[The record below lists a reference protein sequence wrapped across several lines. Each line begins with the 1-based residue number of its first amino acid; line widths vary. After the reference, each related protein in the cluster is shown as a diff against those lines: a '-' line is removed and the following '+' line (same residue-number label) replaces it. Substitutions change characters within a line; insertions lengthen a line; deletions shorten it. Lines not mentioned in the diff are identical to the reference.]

1 MIKSCVPKTLSEAL
15 DLLNKE
21 NYLLVAGGTDL
32 LVQHHN
38 LKTLP
43 IDFKKSVMY
52 IGNIKELQGITEDEN
67 YIYIGSGEPLQR
79 ILDYPSIPTLLK
91 DTIKEMAS
99 PAIRHT
105 GTIGGNIAN
114 ASPAGDTLVPLY
126 LMNALL
132 EIKSIDG
139 TRKVDIKNFI
149 KGVRKIDLKENE
161 LITKII
167 LDKIDFTKAIF
178 KKVGSRKSDTISK
191 LSFAGA
197 VTIKNNIVIDL
208 RFAFGAVNVT
218 VVRRPEIEC
227 QYINLKLKKVK
238 ASINKIVKQY
248 EPFIKPIDDQRSSKE
263 YRKEVSLN
271 LLRDFIENI

>member
-15 DLLNKE
+15 DLLNQE

-43 IDFKKSVMY
+43 IDFKKNVMY
-52 IGNIKELQGITEDEN
+52 IANIEELKEITEDEN
-67 YIYIGSGEPLQR
+67 YIYIGSLSPLQKVF
-79 ILDYPSIPTLLK
+79 DYPSIPALLK

-197 VTIKNNIVIDL
+197 ITIKNNIVIDL

>member
-1 MIKSCVPKTLSEAL
+1 MIKACVPKTLSEAL
-15 DLLNKE
+15 DLLNKD
-21 NYLLVAGGTDL
+21 NYQLVAGGTDL
-32 LVQHHN
+32 LVQNHN

-43 IDFKKSVMY
+43 IDFKKNVMY
-52 IGNIKELQGITEDEN
+52 IANIKELQGITEDEN
-67 YIYIGSGEPLQR
+67 YIYIGSAEPLQR
-79 ILDYPSIPTLLK
+79 ILDHPSIPSLLK

-132 EIKSIDG
+132 EIKSVDN

-149 KGVRKIDLKENE
+149 KGVRKIDLAENE
-161 LITKII
+161 IITKVI
-167 LDKIDFTKAIF
+167 LDKIQFTKAVF

-197 VTIKNNIVIDL
+197 VTLVDNKVIDL

-218 VVRRPEIEC
+218 AVRRPEIEC

-238 ASINKIVKQY
+238 ANINKIIKQY
-248 EPFIKPIDDQRSSKE
+248 EPFIKPIDDQRSNKE

>member
-238 ASINKIVKQY
+238 ANINKIVKQY

>member
-15 DLLNKE
+15 DLLDKE